1 MRVPHRR
8 PPMPDSGA
16 FAPPGSPLPPAAE
29 GQAAVQAAAPSP
41 LEGHVLPFR
50 RTAVKPRRKKRS
62 LLVRLLRP
70 LAAAMLLVGV
80 PVSVGG
86 WVLTSPRFALAEVE
100 VRGTRRVDPAWVEAR
115 VEPLLGRNLV
125 QLPLTQVEAALAGHP
140 WIAALSIRKQL
151 PDGLAVE
158 VTERRPA
165 VLVPAPT
172 PDRQGAEGD
181 GGGAAAWWLAD
192 AAGRPIVPAPAD
204 AAAELVRVVPAEDR
218 GAAVGPLAEAVPGAL
233 SVAADLARSRPVW
246 AAGLERIEALGQDE
260 YRLRTTAL
268 PFPLLVKAGE
278 VEPRAGRLEAAL
290 PELRRRVGE
299 IGVADLRFA
308 GRLVVRPV
316 SAMAAVAGGAMTMTQ
331 TAAVAASRADDMRRK
346 VG

>member
-1 MRVPHRR
+1 
-8 PPMPDSGA
+8 
-16 FAPPGSPLPPAAE
+16 
-29 GQAAVQAAAPSP
+29 VQAAAPSP

-70 LAAAMLLVGV
+70 LTAALLLVGV
-80 PVSVGG
+80 PVGVGG

-125 QLPLTQVEAALAGHP
+125 QLPLTRVEAALAGHP

-165 VLVPAPT
+165 VLVPAP
-172 PDRQGAEGD
+172 DRQGRRQSDASDD
-181 GGGAAAWWLAD
+181 GEDGGAAAWWLAD

-204 AAAELVRVVPAEDR
+204 AAADFVRVVPAEDR
-218 GAAVGPLAEAVPGAL
+218 GAAVGPLAAAVPGAL

-268 PFPLLVKAGE
+268 PFPLLVKAGQ

-290 PELRRRVGE
+290 PELRRRLGE

-308 GRLVVRPV
+308 GRLVVRP
-316 SAMAAVAGGAMTMTQ
+316 AGATPAVAGGAMTMTR
-331 TAAVAASRADDMRRK
+331 TAAVAPSRTDDMRRK